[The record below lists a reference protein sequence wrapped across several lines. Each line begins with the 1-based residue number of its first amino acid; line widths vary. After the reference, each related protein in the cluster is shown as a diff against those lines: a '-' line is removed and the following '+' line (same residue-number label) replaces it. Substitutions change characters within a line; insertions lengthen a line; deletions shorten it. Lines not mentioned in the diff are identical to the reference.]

1 MLVLILED
9 NADDALLME
18 KAVSEVGG
26 PRTEVRVFDT
36 GEAAIE
42 HLRQV
47 SQGDPSLDGVPD
59 LLLVDLSLPQMSGY
73 QFLEWLRGQ
82 EVLKE
87 VPVVVFSAFQ
97 NLDADLASKLGVLA
111 YCRKPEDIAKYV
123 RILQRTV
130 DVQVDNL
137 GE

>member
-1 MLVLILED
+1 MLVLIVED
-9 NADDALLME
+9 NAGDALLME
-18 KAVSEVGG
+18 KAVAEVGG
-26 PRTEVRVFDT
+26 PGTEVRVFDA

-42 HLRQV
+42 HLDHLSR
-47 SQGDPSLDGVPD
+47 DGVPD

-130 DVQVDNL
+130 DDQVDNL